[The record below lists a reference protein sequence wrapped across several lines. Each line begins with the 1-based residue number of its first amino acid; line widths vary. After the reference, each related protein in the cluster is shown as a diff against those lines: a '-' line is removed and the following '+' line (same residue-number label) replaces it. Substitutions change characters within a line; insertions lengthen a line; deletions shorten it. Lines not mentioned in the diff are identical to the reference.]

1 MFKKPKI
8 WRVWPW
14 ISSKAFLNNVPTF
27 RIFCFFVERNLTDS
41 SYILW
46 NKFQDYQLRFILT
59 NHFLVAAWPIISRE
73 LESCLLTAR
82 QHGSYGNHINKR
94 FSDTL
99 ECTVIVIQWKR
110 KLKMASWAKWFLS
123 YNYLISDDCIPL
135 WKDNHLQHLIK
146 TFFMQQHD
154 FLCRVLIE

>member
-1 MFKKPKI
+1 MCLPRVRSLKFRLKNWVYRCLKNQNFKGLTVNLVHSLFKQCFHVQI
-8 WRVWPW
+8 L
-14 ISSKAFLNNVPTF
+14 F
-27 RIFCFFVERNLTDS
+27 FFVERNLMGS

-59 NHFLVAAWPIISRE
+59 NHFLVSAWPVISRE

-82 QHGSYGNHINKR
+82 QHGSYNNHINRR

-99 ECTVIVIQWKR
+99 ECTVIVVQWKR

-123 YNYLISDDCIPL
+123 YNYLISDDCI
-135 WKDNHLQHLIK
+135 WHSGKIIICN
-146 TFFMQQHD
+146 T
-154 FLCRVLIE
+154 